1 MKLKFKL
8 KFGKSKGPAP
18 MTSRPISR
26 MPMTPSSRVYP
37 GAVQRKIITTTT
49 TTKAPGKVPAKTI
62 IRKTTKTVK
71 PKKAKSDYDDVL
83 KKLKE
88 IGK

>member
-8 KFGKSKGPAP
+8 KFGKGKGPVQVA
-18 MTSRPISR
+18 RPVSR

-49 TTKAPGKVPAKTI
+49 TTKAPGRAPAKTI
-62 IRKTTKTVK
+62 VRKTTKTVK
-71 PKKAKSDYDDVL
+71 SKKAKSDYEDVL